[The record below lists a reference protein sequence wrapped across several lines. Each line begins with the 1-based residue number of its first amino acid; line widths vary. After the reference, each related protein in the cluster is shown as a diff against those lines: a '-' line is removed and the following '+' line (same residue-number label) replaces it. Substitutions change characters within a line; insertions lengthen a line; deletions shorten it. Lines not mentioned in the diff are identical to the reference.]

1 MLLPLQRNF
10 GLITRRFFKFNEHQF
25 RASNQWFPKVQK
37 MSEIAI
43 VKHFDGEPRFTLSF
57 HLCLPAFKINKQFN
71 LNRDLNEEK
80 EAFLGRVENN
90 VNKANKIKGTNVVVK
105 IIQEIEGT
113 MKNVTEVDKFAK
125 VGDFILHDNLK
136 LHIDNLVFPIK
147 VNPPLVREL
156 KISDTVMTG
165 FMIYPY
171 SLILDFADSEKTK
184 IEWFVSQKINESE
197 NKNLEKKIK
206 SDAELEGITWSKVH
220 EGWILKPED
229 SHINCFMKCSVTPV
243 DGEGQPGLISSVV
256 AGQLVTAG
264 PQCNA
269 INSRHGWTSSKVT
282 NEDEFRI
289 TSYNILADLY
299 ADSDYSRSVLFSQ
312 CPPYALSINYR
323 VKLLLS
329 EIIGYNSDIIT
340 LQEVDRKIFQN
351 DLEPIL
357 DKDGLSGMF
366 VKKGGQVTEGLATFY
381 RRDKFKQIS
390 FSSVFL
396 PEALKNDETFDYI
409 LSKVK
414 GQDKLME
421 SLTNRTTTVS
431 VMVLEHIST
440 GNIIIVGNTHLYFE
454 PNADHIRL
462 IQTEMCRLII
472 SNKKLDIERENPQK
486 KCSIIFNGD
495 FNSTPPFGVLEY
507 LTTGFIGSDHMDWRS
522 QEGEE
527 VLGLELNHEPIF
539 KSAAGTPK
547 YTNYTLGFKECID
560 YCWIEK
566 SKLAVTQV
574 VPFPSEEELSQ
585 FDALPNIVFPSDH
598 IAVVVDL
605 KFL

>member
-1 MLLPLQRNF
+1 
-10 GLITRRFFKFNEHQF
+10 
-25 RASNQWFPKVQK
+25 
-37 MSEIAI
+37 
-43 VKHFDGEPRFTLSF
+43 
-57 HLCLPAFKINKQFN
+57 
-71 LNRDLNEEK
+71 
-80 EAFLGRVENN
+80 
-90 VNKANKIKGTNVVVK
+90 
-105 IIQEIEGT
+105 
-113 MKNVTEVDKFAK
+113 
-125 VGDFILHDNLK
+125 
-136 LHIDNLVFPIK
+136 
-147 VNPPLVREL
+147 
-156 KISDTVMTG
+156 
-165 FMIYPY
+165 
-171 SLILDFADSEKTK
+171 
-184 IEWFVSQKINESE
+184 
-197 NKNLEKKIK
+197 
-206 SDAELEGITWSKVH
+206 
-220 EGWILKPED
+220 
-229 SHINCFMKCSVTPV
+229 
-243 DGEGQPGLISSVV
+243 
-256 AGQLVTAG
+256 
-264 PQCNA
+264 
-269 INSRHGWTSSKVT
+269 
-282 NEDEFRI
+282 
-289 TSYNILADLY
+289 
-299 ADSDYSRSVLFSQ
+299 
-312 CPPYALSINYR
+312 
-323 VKLLLS
+323 
-329 EIIGYNSDIIT
+329 
-340 LQEVDRKIFQN
+340 
-351 DLEPIL
+351 
-357 DKDGLSGMF
+357 MF

-396 PEALKNDETFDYI
+396 PEALKNDETFDFI

-527 VLGLELNHEPIF
+527 VIGLELNHEPIF

-605 KFL
+605 KCL